1 MEKEEVRHMISPRFQ
16 APMSQRPNAKRR
28 LLTYAEI
35 EEARLGK
42 VKRIC
47 QCGGCQEYARHN
59 ISTCPKRKKN
69 LCQWPDER
77 ILCEVPSSTSEQVR
91 QRQHQTIRS
100 LRHQHYIPQQQQ
112 QRI

>member
-1 MEKEEVRHMISPRFQ
+1 MRSPPFQ
-16 APMSQRPNAKRR
+16 APMSQRPKAKRR
-28 LLTYAEI
+28 MLTSAEI
-35 EEARLGK
+35 EEARS
-42 VKRIC
+42 VKLRRIRHC
-47 QCGGCQEYARHN
+47 DGCQEYARHN
-59 ISTCPKRKKN
+59 ISTCPKRRKN